1 MNSGT
6 LNRVFNMRHLSRL
19 LLTNRANFVGYSISK
34 ELGTV
39 TGSSC
44 VCGGGYSDIKSS
56 IANVVGGPME
66 QAKHRMNDSIR
77 RATARALAEAESRGG
92 NAVLNFREQISTT
105 WVRRLPFFPK
115 LLIPSSAFYFT
126 HVSGTAVILEKSDPS
141 APDAKNRV
149 RKQRGSRRRHL
160 LASKHQRGSVIN
172 INPCSVDP
180 V

>member
-1 MNSGT
+1 
-6 LNRVFNMRHLSRL
+6 MRHLSRL
-19 LLTNRANFVGYSISK
+19 LLTNRANFVGYSITK

-56 IANVVGGPME
+56 IANVVGGPIE

-77 RATARALAEAESRGG
+77 RATARALAEAESRGA

-115 LLIPSSAFYFT
+115 LLLPSSAFYFT
-126 HVSGTAVILEKSDPS
+126 HVSGTAVVLEKVDPL
-141 APDAKNRV
+141 APDPRDRA
-149 RKQRGSRRRHL
+149 RKPRGARRRHL
-160 LASKHQRGSVIN
+160 LSSRQRGSAIN
-172 INPCSVDP
+172 INPCSIDP